1 MTPHQPRSP
10 LAPNQDCNPSFLY
23 FTHAMKQHIDTA
35 LDLINSPWTH
45 MLVNTFD
52 RYGTQTDV
60 KRVKT
65 LLRWG
70 ASPWASGKN
79 GKSVLCMIISRTP
92 QQDCIDA
99 WFDAAGDL
107 SKAPWETRKQL
118 NPFMDTLFE
127 VGHSESIRKEIL
139 LRLLDSNANFKGAD
153 LPGHSLIERIWNCM
167 PETKVELITA
177 FLKKAPSLGTSNA
190 AVTFLN
196 QRSQSDKARLGYALS
211 EVDAH
216 EIDRDTHQ
224 AMAAARPQNRL

>member
-1 MTPHQPRSP
+1 
-10 LAPNQDCNPSFLY
+10 
-23 FTHAMKQHIDTA
+23 MKQHIDTA
-35 LDLINSPWTH
+35 LDLINSPWTR
-45 MLVNTFD
+45 MLVDRFD
-52 RYGTQTDV
+52 HHGGDIDT
-60 KRVKT
+60 KKIKT

-70 ASPWASGKN
+70 ASPWAKGKN

-139 LRLLDSNANFKGAD
+139 LRLLEKNTSFKGAD

-167 PETKVELITA
+167 PESKVELITA
-177 FLKKAPSLGTSNA
+177 FLEKHPSLGTSNA
-190 AVTFLN
+190 AVIFLN
-196 QRSQSDKARLGYALS
+196 GRSQSDKARLGHALS
-211 EVDAH
+211 GLDAV
-216 EIDRDTHQ
+216 EISRDTPQ
-224 AMAAARPQNRL
+224 VSSDARPRNRL